1 MTDFLLCF
9 VPLFVAVD
17 PIGILPM
24 YMNLTQGVEKSRLR
38 RLLAQSIATALIVA
52 LGFLAIGKLVLY
64 YLGISIADFMVAGGL
79 LLFVLALSDLL
90 SSEKR
95 QRRVDPD
102 SLGPVPIGVPLIVG
116 PAVLTTGMLLMDQ
129 HGKLVAMSA
138 AVANVLL
145 AGLVFAASDFFHR
158 LLGRTG
164 AQIVSKLA
172 SLLMAAIAVMMV
184 RKGVSVFVAGP

>member
-1 MTDFLLCF
+1 MTDFILCF

-24 YMNLTQGVEKSRLR
+24 YMNLTQGVEKARLR

-90 SSEKR
+90 TSDKP

-102 SLGPVPIGVPLIVG
+102 GLGPVPIGVPLIVG

-129 HGKLVAMSA
+129 HGKLVAMA
-138 AVANVLL
+138 ATAANVLL
-145 AGLVFAASDFFHR
+145 AGFVFAASGFFHR
-158 LLGRTG
+158 LLGHTG

-184 RKGVSVFVAGP
+184 RKGVSAFVAGP

>member
-24 YMNLTQGVEKSRLR
+24 YINLTQGVEKSRLR

-52 LGFLAIGKLVLY
+52 LGFLAIGKLILY
-64 YLGISIADFMVAGGL
+64 YLGISIADFMVSGGL

-90 SSEKR
+90 TSEKR
-95 QRRVDPD
+95 RRRVDPEN
-102 SLGPVPIGVPLIVG
+102 LGPVPIGVPLIVG

-129 HGKLVAMSA
+129 HGKIAAMTA
-138 AVANVLL
+138 TVANVLL
-145 AGLVFAASDFFHR
+145 AGIVFAAADFFYR
-158 LLGRTG
+158 LLGSTG
-164 AQIVSKLA
+164 AQIVYKLA

-184 RKGVSVFVAGP
+184 RKGVSVFVGGQ

>member
-24 YMNLTQGVEKSRLR
+24 YMNLTRGVEKNRLR

-90 SSEKR
+90 TSEKR

-129 HGKLVAMSA
+129 YGKLTAMSA
-138 AVANVLL
+138 TAANVLL
-145 AGLVFAASDFFHR
+145 AGLVFAASGFFHR

-184 RKGVSVFVAGP
+184 RKGVSAFVAGP

>member
-24 YMNLTQGVEKSRLR
+24 YMNLTRGVEKNRLR

-90 SSEKR
+90 TSEKR

-129 HGKLVAMSA
+129 YGKLIAMSA
-138 AVANVLL
+138 TAANVLL
-145 AGLVFAASDFFHR
+145 AGLVFAASGFFHR

-184 RKGVSVFVAGP
+184 RKGVSAFVAGP